1 MTSTGPIP
9 LTTTFTPPP
18 ACTTNT
24 WFIEYVS
31 GTNYYTEI
39 LTGSNTSWWLSLGP
53 TETATC
59 YPSGYQASSETYF
72 SPGICPE
79 GYWTAAQTVVTN
91 DGDSE
96 TRGTCCPNNYDA
108 QTETNLAWY
117 TDNACTSY
125 NSNPS
130 QKWTFTK
137 AETISSTT
145 RADGINAQGIS
156 IRWKAADFA
165 AKTTT
170 SQISTAFPTPSAT
183 NNVEKTSA
191 QGLSS
196 GTKAGIGVGA
206 AAGVFVLIGI
216 AILLYIRHRRTRIIG
231 RGQQNENVQ
240 GNGGRFYEMSS
251 TDSQQPIELGS
262 RYMPAELGSRYN
274 TPLAEMQSDQKH
286 RAELDPGIYG
296 IAELDTG
303 QYPRRSPFLDFK

>member
-1 MTSTGPIP
+1 MTSTRPIA

-39 LTGSNTSWWLSLGP
+39 ITGSDTSWWLSLGP
-53 TETATC
+53 TETGTC
-59 YPSGYQASSETYF
+59 YPSGYQASTETYF

-79 GYWTAAQTVVTN
+79 GYWTAAQTVVTD

-96 TRGTCCPNNYDA
+96 TRGTCCPNNYVA

-117 TDNACTSY
+117 THNACTSY
-125 NSNPS
+125 NPNPS

-156 IRWKAADFA
+156 IRWKATDFPD
-165 AKTTT
+165 KTTT
-170 SQISTAFPTPSAT
+170 SDISTVSTTSVVFTAPTAT
-183 NNVEKTSA
+183 NEVTQTTGSGK
-191 QGLSS
+191 GLST
-196 GTKAGIGVGA
+196 GAKAGIVVGA
-206 AAGVFVLIGI
+206 ATCVLSLIAV
-216 AILLYIRHRRTRIIG
+216 AILLCIRRRQNQRTG
-231 RGQQNENVQ
+231 RQNEKVQ
-240 GNGGRFYEMSS
+240 GNGGISYEMS
-251 TDSQQPIELGS
+251 TNAQK
-262 RYMPAELGSRYN
+262 PAELGSRYVS
-274 TPLAEMQSDQKH
+274 LAELQSDQKH
-286 RAELDPGIYG
+286 RAELETPGMYG

-303 QYPRRSPFLDFK
+303 QYPRRSPILDFK